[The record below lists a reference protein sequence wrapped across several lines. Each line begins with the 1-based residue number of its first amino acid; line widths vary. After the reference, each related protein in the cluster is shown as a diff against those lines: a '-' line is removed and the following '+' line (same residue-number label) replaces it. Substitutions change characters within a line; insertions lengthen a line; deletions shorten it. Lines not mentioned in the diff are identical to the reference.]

1 MASFAEFCWDNAAPL
16 ATVGAFLF
24 TLGVNWARVGTVIKK
39 VDKINDKIAD
49 HESRISH
56 IEGVHERGGG

>member
-1 MASFAEFCWDNAAPL
+1 MESFAEFCWDNAAPL

-24 TLGVNWARVGTVIKK
+24 TIGVNWARVGMAIKK
-39 VDKINDKIAD
+39 VDEINGAIRD

-56 IEGVHERGGG
+56 IEGVHDGGGD